1 MISPESIALYRGPT
15 LKSGERFLYIP
26 PHTALRPYISNY
38 TVTFPSPQS
47 MPDAYTVLPSASAT
61 MVIAVSLSGFH
72 SSLRGVDTRASRVG
86 DHANKMKLL
95 LLIEFMPGGLYPFI
109 PVDQM
114 GLADASFTL
123 FDLDKGLQKAIENE
137 LDKAGSIEALVGA
150 LDRFFLARL
159 FHFSGDGRVCAMMR
173 HIAVHHG
180 AISAQ
185 ELSQM
190 FFYSEKQIRRLFLKS
205 VGVGPKTF
213 ARIVRVNHALRLL
226 EDRPQKA
233 ADLAIQAGFFD
244 QPHLNH
250 DLKEICGLTPQAYL
264 QNMSVFYNDRF
275 KI

>member
-1 MISPESIALYRGPT
+1 VISPECIALYRGPA

-26 PHTALRPYISNY
+26 PHKLLRPYISNY
-38 TVTFPSPQS
+38 TVTFPSQQS

-61 MVIAVSLSGFH
+61 MVIAASSSGFV

-95 LLIEFMPGGLYPFI
+95 LLIEFMPGGLHPFI
-109 PVDQM
+109 PADQAE
-114 GLADASFTL
+114 LLDASFSL
-123 FDLDKGLQKAIENE
+123 FDLDKGLKKAIENE
-137 LDKAGSIEALVGA
+137 LDKVGSIDALGQA
-150 LDRFFLARL
+150 LDGIFLSRL
-159 FHFSGDGRVCAMMR
+159 LRLGGENCVSAMMR
-173 HIAVHHG
+173 HIAGRHG
-180 AISAQ
+180 AVSAR

-190 FFYSEKQIRRLFLKS
+190 FFYSEKQIRRLFARS

-213 ARIVRVNHALRLL
+213 SRIVRVNHALRFL
-226 EDRPQKA
+226 EDGPQKI
-233 ADLAIQAGFFD
+233 ADAAIQAGFFD

-250 DLKEICGLTPQAYL
+250 DLREICGLTPQAYL